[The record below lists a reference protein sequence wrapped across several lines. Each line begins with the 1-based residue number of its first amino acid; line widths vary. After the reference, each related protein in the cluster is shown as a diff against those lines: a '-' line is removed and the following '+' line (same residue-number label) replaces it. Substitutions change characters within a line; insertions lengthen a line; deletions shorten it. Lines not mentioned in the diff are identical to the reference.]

1 MRIGGLLVMCH
12 GSRFFIF
19 IIVYFFLEL
28 AFFSLFVRWDTKCG
42 IVLEPLCYLSFLS
55 FPNPPGQFFTGS
67 LWNV

>member
-28 AFFSLFVRWDTKCG
+28 AFFSLFVRWDTKVWHSIG
-42 IVLEPLCYLSFLS
+42 TIMLFVFSFFS
-55 FPNPPGQFFTGS
+55 
-67 LWNV
+67 